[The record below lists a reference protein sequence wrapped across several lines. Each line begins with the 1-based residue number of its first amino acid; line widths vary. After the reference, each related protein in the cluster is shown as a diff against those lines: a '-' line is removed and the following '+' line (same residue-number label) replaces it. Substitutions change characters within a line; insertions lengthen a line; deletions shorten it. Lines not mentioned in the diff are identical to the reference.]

1 LQYLKSRQ
9 YTENALNG
17 LNLLHDLNKNIDMEA
32 QIAKKLIEKNLQY
45 DEVKRLAVK
54 LVQHPSPQTSLLESE
69 PQVLAL
75 ITEVIKPELEQAGL
89 HPFIDAS
96 GNLVLQIKGRGAK
109 DHLILVGY
117 AMNAAPS
124 TMRNPYSGE
133 IVDGTPYKLDG
144 ECVWG
149 RGACEQKGSLAAML
163 AAIRFIGLTKAEL
176 PSDLY
181 FVVSTAGE
189 TGRHD
194 SLTYVLDHDNV
205 KANWCIIDGP
215 PQIQLGNKGRVDVL
229 VTVKGKQAHSSR
241 PWEGVNA
248 IEGAMKVLGKLE
260 RLMPYP
266 ETKSHPDLG
275 RVSFTANSIES
286 FPKATHTIQSEC
298 RIMFDRRLLP
308 GDDPQKAIQQMKEA
322 IGRIDPF
329 TITVEP
335 RDFMYP
341 SEIGNEAEVVQA
353 LEQAVRTMLGY
364 EPQFSFSTAAN
375 DTGLFNHR
383 GIQAVNYGAR
393 DIRFQ
398 HTDHDLVPLNNVFNA
413 AKVFAFLAIHR

>member
-1 LQYLKSRQ
+1 
-9 YTENALNG
+9 
-17 LNLLHDLNKNIDMEA
+17 MEA

-54 LVQHPSPQTSLLESE
+54 LVQHASPQTAKLEAE

-75 ITEVIKPELEQAGL
+75 ISEVVKPELERAGL
-89 HPFIDAS
+89 HPFIDKI
-96 GNLVLQIKGRGAK
+96 GNLVLQIKGREPSGR
-109 DHLILVGY
+109 LMLVGY

-124 TMRNPYSGE
+124 TMPNPYSGE
-133 IVDGTPYKLDG
+133 IVDGAPYKLDG

-149 RGACEQKGSLAAML
+149 RGACEQKGSLAAMM
-163 AAIRFIGLTKAEL
+163 AALRFIGLTKAEL

-194 SLTYVLDHDNV
+194 SLAYVLDHGNV
-205 KANWCIIDGP
+205 NADWCIIDGP
-215 PQIQLGNKGRVDVL
+215 PEIQLGNKGRVDVL

-241 PWEGVNA
+241 PWEGINA
-248 IEGAMKVLGKLE
+248 IDGAMNVLQKLQP
-260 RLMPYP
+260 LMPYP
-266 ETKSHPDLG
+266 ETRAHPELG
-275 RVSFTANSIES
+275 KVSLTPNAIES

-308 GDDPQKAIQQMKEA
+308 GDDPVKAIEQMKDA
-322 IGRIDPF
+322 IGKIDPF
-329 TITVEP
+329 EITVEP

-341 SEIGNEAEVVQA
+341 SEIGKDAEVVEA
-353 LEQAVRTMLGY
+353 LEQGIRTMLGY
-364 EPQFSFSTAAN
+364 EPRFSFSTAAN
-375 DTGLFNHR
+375 DTGLFNFR
-383 GIQAVNYGAR
+383 GIQAINYGAR

-398 HTDHDLVPLNNVFNA
+398 HTDHDLVAVNNVFNA

>member
-1 LQYLKSRQ
+1 
-9 YTENALNG
+9 
-17 LNLLHDLNKNIDMEA
+17 MEA

-54 LVQHPSPQTSLLESE
+54 LVQHASPQTAKLEAE

-75 ITEVIKPELEQAGL
+75 ISEVVKPELERAGL
-89 HPFIDAS
+89 HPFIDKI
-96 GNLVLQIKGRGAK
+96 GNLVLQIKGREPSGR
-109 DHLILVGY
+109 LMLVGY

-124 TMRNPYSGE
+124 TMPNPYSGE
-133 IVDGTPYKLDG
+133 IVDGAPYTLDG

-149 RGACEQKGSLAAML
+149 RGACEQKGSLAAMM
-163 AAIRFIGLTKAEL
+163 AALRFIGLTKAEL

-194 SLTYVLDHDNV
+194 SLAYVLDHGNV
-205 KANWCIIDGP
+205 NADWCIIDGP
-215 PQIQLGNKGRVDVL
+215 PEIQLGNKGRVDVL

-241 PWEGVNA
+241 PWEGINA
-248 IEGAMKVLGKLE
+248 IDGAMNVLQKLQP
-260 RLMPYP
+260 LMPYP
-266 ETKSHPDLG
+266 ETRAHPELG
-275 RVSFTANSIES
+275 KVSLTPNAIES

-308 GDDPQKAIQQMKEA
+308 GDDPVKAIEQMKDA
-322 IGRIDPF
+322 IGKIDPF
-329 TITVEP
+329 EIIVEP

-341 SEIGNEAEVVQA
+341 SEIGKDAEVVEA
-353 LEQAVRTMLGY
+353 LEQGIRTMLGY
-364 EPQFSFSTAAN
+364 EPRFSFSAAAN
-375 DTGLFNHR
+375 DTGLFNFR
-383 GIQAVNYGAR
+383 GIQAINYGAR

-398 HTDHDLVPLNNVFNA
+398 HTDHDLVAVNNVFNA

>member
-1 LQYLKSRQ
+1 
-9 YTENALNG
+9 
-17 LNLLHDLNKNIDMEA
+17 MED

-54 LVQHPSPQTSLLESE
+54 LVRHASPQTALLEAE

-75 ITEVIKPELEQAGL
+75 ISDVVKPELEQAGL
-89 HPFIDAS
+89 HPFIDRT
-96 GNLVLQIKGRGAK
+96 GNLVLPIKGREPSGR
-109 DHLILVGY
+109 LMLVGY

-124 TMRNPYSGE
+124 TMPNPYSGE
-133 IVDGTPYKLDG
+133 IVDGAPYKLDG

-149 RGACEQKGSLAAML
+149 RGACEQKGSLAAMM
-163 AAIRFIGLTKAEL
+163 AALRFLGLTKAEL

-189 TGRHD
+189 TGRHN
-194 SLTYVLDHDNV
+194 SLAYVLDHDDV
-205 KANWCIIDGP
+205 HADWCIIDGP
-215 PQIQLGNKGRVDVL
+215 PEIQLGNKGRVDVL

-241 PWEGVNA
+241 PWEGINA
-248 IEGAMKVLGKLE
+248 IDGAMHVLQKLQP
-260 RLMPYP
+260 LMPYP
-266 ETKSHPDLG
+266 ETRVHPELG
-275 RVSFTANSIES
+275 KVSLTPNAIES

-308 GDDPQKAIQQMKEA
+308 GDDPAKAIQQMKDA
-322 IGRIDPF
+322 IGNVGPF
-329 TITVEP
+329 EIAVEP

-341 SEIGNEAEVVQA
+341 SEVAKDADVVQA
-353 LEQAVRTMLGY
+353 LEQGIRTMLGY

-375 DTGLFNHR
+375 DTGLFNFR
-383 GIQAVNYGAR
+383 GIQAINYGAR

-398 HTDHDLVPLNNVFNA
+398 HTDNDLVALNNVFNA

>member
-1 LQYLKSRQ
+1 
-9 YTENALNG
+9 
-17 LNLLHDLNKNIDMEA
+17 MEA

-54 LVQHPSPQTSLLESE
+54 LIQHPSPQTEKLESE

-75 ITEVIKPELEQAGL
+75 ITDVVKPELEQVGL
-89 HPFIDAS
+89 HPSIDKI
-96 GNLVLQIKGRGAK
+96 GNLILHIKGREPTGR
-109 DHLILVGY
+109 LILVGY

-124 TMRNPYSGE
+124 TMPNPYSGE
-133 IVDGTPYKLDG
+133 IVDGAKYKLDG

-149 RGACEQKGSLAAML
+149 RGACEQKGSLAAMM
-163 AAIRFIGLTKAEL
+163 AALRFVGVTKADL

-194 SLTYVLDHDNV
+194 SLAHVLDHGNV
-205 KANWCIIDGP
+205 NADWCIIDGP
-215 PQIQLGNKGRVDVL
+215 PEIQLGNKGRVDVL

-241 PWEGVNA
+241 PWEGINA
-248 IEGAMKVLGKLE
+248 IEGGMKLLQKLQP
-260 RLMPYP
+260 LMPYP
-266 ETKSHPDLG
+266 ESRSHSELG
-275 RVSFTANSIES
+275 KVSLTSNAIES
-286 FPKATHTIQSEC
+286 LPKATHTIQSEC

-308 GDDPQKAIQQMKEA
+308 GDDAAKAIQQMKDA

-329 TITVEP
+329 EIAVEA

-341 SEIGNEAEVVQA
+341 SEVSKEADVVQA
-353 LEQAVRTMLGY
+353 LEQAIRTMLGY

-375 DTGLFNHR
+375 DTGLFNFR
-383 GIQAVNYGAR
+383 GIQAINYGAR

-398 HTDHDLVPLNNVFNA
+398 HTDHDLVSLNNVFNA
-413 AKVFAFLAIHR
+413 AKVFAFLALHR

>member
-1 LQYLKSRQ
+1 
-9 YTENALNG
+9 
-17 LNLLHDLNKNIDMEA
+17 MEA

-54 LVQHPSPQTSLLESE
+54 LVQHASPQTAKLETE

-75 ITEVIKPELEQAGL
+75 ISEVVKPELERAEL
-89 HPFIDAS
+89 HPFIDKI
-96 GNLVLQIKGRGAK
+96 GNLVLQIKGREPSGR
-109 DHLILVGY
+109 LMLVGY

-124 TMRNPYSGE
+124 TMPNPYSGE
-133 IVDGTPYKLDG
+133 IVDGAPYKLDG

-149 RGACEQKGSLAAML
+149 RGACEQKGSLAAMM
-163 AAIRFIGLTKAEL
+163 AALRFIGLTKAEL

-194 SLTYVLDHDNV
+194 SLAYVLDHGNV
-205 KANWCIIDGP
+205 NADWCIIDGP
-215 PQIQLGNKGRVDVL
+215 PEIQLGNKGRVDVL

-241 PWEGVNA
+241 PWEGINA
-248 IEGAMKVLGKLE
+248 IDGAMNVLQKLQP
-260 RLMPYP
+260 LMPYP
-266 ETKSHPDLG
+266 ETRAHPELG
-275 RVSFTANSIES
+275 KVSLTPNAIES

-308 GDDPQKAIQQMKEA
+308 GDDPVKAIEQMRDA
-322 IGRIDPF
+322 IGKIDPF
-329 TITVEP
+329 EITVEP

-341 SEIGNEAEVVQA
+341 SEIGKDAEVVEA
-353 LEQAVRTMLGY
+353 LEQGIRTMLGY
-364 EPQFSFSTAAN
+364 EPRFSFSTAAN
-375 DTGLFNHR
+375 DTGLFNFR
-383 GIQAVNYGAR
+383 GIQAINYGAR

-398 HTDHDLVPLNNVFNA
+398 HTDHDLVAVNNVFNA

>member
-1 LQYLKSRQ
+1 
-9 YTENALNG
+9 
-17 LNLLHDLNKNIDMEA
+17 MEA

-54 LVQHPSPQTSLLESE
+54 LVQHASPQTAKLEAE

-75 ITEVIKPELEQAGL
+75 ISDVVKPELERAGL
-89 HPFIDAS
+89 HPFIDKI
-96 GNLVLQIKGRGAK
+96 GNLVLQIKGRESSGR
-109 DHLILVGY
+109 LMLVGY

-124 TMRNPYSGE
+124 TMPNPYSGE
-133 IVDGTPYKLDG
+133 IVDGAPYKLDG

-149 RGACEQKGSLAAML
+149 RGACEQKGSLAAMM
-163 AAIRFIGLTKAEL
+163 AALRFIGLNKAEL

-189 TGRHD
+189 TGRHN
-194 SLTYVLDHDNV
+194 SLAYVLDHGNV
-205 KANWCIIDGP
+205 NADWCIIDGP
-215 PQIQLGNKGRVDVL
+215 PEIQLGNKGRVDVL

-241 PWEGVNA
+241 PWEGINA
-248 IEGAMKVLGKLE
+248 IDGAMNVLQKLQP
-260 RLMPYP
+260 LMPYP
-266 ETKSHPDLG
+266 ETRAHPELG
-275 RVSFTANSIES
+275 KVSLTPNAIES

-308 GDDPQKAIQQMKEA
+308 GDDPVKAIEQMRDA
-322 IGRIDPF
+322 IGKIDPF
-329 TITVEP
+329 EIIVEP

-341 SEIGNEAEVVQA
+341 SEIGKDAEVVEA
-353 LEQAVRTMLGY
+353 LEQGIRTMLGY
-364 EPQFSFSTAAN
+364 EPRFSFSTAAN
-375 DTGLFNHR
+375 DTGLFNFR
-383 GIQAVNYGAR
+383 GIQAINYGAR

-398 HTDHDLVPLNNVFNA
+398 HTDHDLVAVDNVFNA

>member
-1 LQYLKSRQ
+1 
-9 YTENALNG
+9 
-17 LNLLHDLNKNIDMEA
+17 MEA

-54 LVQHPSPQTSLLESE
+54 LVQHASPQTAKLEAE

-75 ITEVIKPELEQAGL
+75 ISDVVKPELERAGL
-89 HPFIDAS
+89 HPFIDKI
-96 GNLVLQIKGRGAK
+96 GNLVLQIKGRESSGR
-109 DHLILVGY
+109 LMLVGY

-124 TMRNPYSGE
+124 TMPSPYSGE
-133 IVDGTPYKLDG
+133 IVDGAPYKLDG

-149 RGACEQKGSLAAML
+149 RGACEQKGSLAAMM
-163 AAIRFIGLTKAEL
+163 AALRFIGLNKAEL

-189 TGRHD
+189 TGRHN
-194 SLTYVLDHDNV
+194 SLAYVLDHGNV
-205 KANWCIIDGP
+205 NADWCIIDGP
-215 PQIQLGNKGRVDVL
+215 PEIQLGNKGRVDVL

-241 PWEGVNA
+241 PWEGINA
-248 IEGAMKVLGKLE
+248 IDGAMNVLQKLQP
-260 RLMPYP
+260 LMPYP
-266 ETKSHPDLG
+266 ETRAHPELG
-275 RVSFTANSIES
+275 KVSLTPNAIES

-308 GDDPQKAIQQMKEA
+308 GDDPVKAIEQMRDA
-322 IGRIDPF
+322 IGKIDPF
-329 TITVEP
+329 EIIVEP

-341 SEIGNEAEVVQA
+341 SEIGKDAEVVEA
-353 LEQAVRTMLGY
+353 LEQGIRTMLGY
-364 EPQFSFSTAAN
+364 EPRFSFSTAAN
-375 DTGLFNHR
+375 DTGLFNFR
-383 GIQAVNYGAR
+383 GIQAINYGAR

-398 HTDHDLVPLNNVFNA
+398 HTDHDLVAVDNVFNA